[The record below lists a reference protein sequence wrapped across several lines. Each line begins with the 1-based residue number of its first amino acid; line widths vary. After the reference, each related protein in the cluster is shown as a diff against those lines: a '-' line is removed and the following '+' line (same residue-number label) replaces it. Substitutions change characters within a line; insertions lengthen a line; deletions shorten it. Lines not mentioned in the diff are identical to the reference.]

1 MIDSA
6 AQLPNTRATLEAA
19 GWGRGS
25 IRAFAAAA
33 RVQPMLV
40 LALGLTIAFSVTT
53 DHFLTPF
60 NLSNVLYQAALVG
73 FLAVGMTPLVISGN
87 IDLSVGA
94 IVGMAACLA
103 IKLQEQHLDLSII
116 IAVSIAAGGLLG
128 ALNGLIVEK
137 IGVDSFIVTLAAM
150 IGYRGLTF
158 LYAGDAS
165 LSGTDERLIDLGQL
179 SFGPV
184 SLTSLLFLCLVLVF
198 QWVLGSTL
206 HGRNSYAIGGNR
218 RAAVDA
224 GIRVSRHVIVNFA
237 LSGLTAAL
245 CGVAMAAK
253 LGAATPKFGADYE
266 LWAVTA
272 IVLGGTRLRGG
283 KGTALGTFGA
293 VLALATLRN
302 GMDLI
307 HIPPFY
313 VPIIVGAALIVGL
326 LLDRGL
332 SRSSSASD
340 E

>member
-1 MIDSA
+1 MTDSA
-6 AQLPNTRATLEAA
+6 AQLPNARSNPEVA
-19 GWGRGS
+19 GWGRVS
-25 IRAFAAAA
+25 IRAFATAA
-33 RVQPMLV
+33 REQPMLV
-40 LALGLTIAFSVTT
+40 LSLCLAIAFSLST

-73 FLAVGMTPLVISGN
+73 LLAVGMTPLLISGN

-103 IKLQEQHLDLSII
+103 IKLQEQQMDLSII
-116 IAVSIAAGGLLG
+116 IVISIAAGGLLG
-128 ALNGLIVEK
+128 VLNGLIVEK
-137 IGVDSFIVTLAAM
+137 IGISSFIVTLAAM

-165 LSGTDERLIDLGQL
+165 LNGTDERLIDLGLL
-179 SFGPV
+179 SWGPV
-184 SLTSLLFLCLVLVF
+184 SFISLLFVGLALVF
-198 QWVLGSTL
+198 QWMLGSSL

-224 GIRVSRHVIVNFA
+224 GIRVSRHVIANFA
-237 LSGLTAAL
+237 LSGL
-245 CGVAMAAK
+245 MAAK
-253 LGAATPKFGADYE
+253 LGAATPKVGTDYE
-266 LWAVTA
+266 VWAVTA

-283 KGTALGTFGA
+283 KGTVVGTFGA

-307 HIPPFY
+307 QVPPFY
-313 VPIIVGAALIVGL
+313 VPVIVGSALIVAL
-326 LLDRGL
+326 LFDRSL

>member
-1 MIDSA
+1 MTDSA
-6 AQLPNTRATLEAA
+6 AQLPNARSNPEVA
-19 GWGRGS
+19 GWGRVS
-25 IRAFAAAA
+25 IRAFATAA
-33 RVQPMLV
+33 REQPMLV
-40 LALGLTIAFSVTT
+40 LSLCLAIAFSLST

-73 FLAVGMTPLVISGN
+73 LLAVGMTPLLISGN

-103 IKLQEQHLDLSII
+103 IKLQEQQMDLSII
-116 IAVSIAAGGLLG
+116 IVISIAAGGLLG
-128 ALNGLIVEK
+128 VLNGLIVEK
-137 IGVDSFIVTLAAM
+137 IGISSFIVTLAAM

-165 LSGTDERLIDLGQL
+165 LNGTDERLIDLGLL
-179 SFGPV
+179 SWGPV
-184 SLTSLLFLCLVLVF
+184 SFISLLFVGLALVF
-198 QWVLGSTL
+198 QWMLGSSL

-224 GIRVSRHVIVNFA
+224 GIRVSRHVIANFA
-237 LSGLTAAL
+237 LSGLMAAL

-253 LGAATPKFGADYE
+253 LGAATPKFGTDYE

-283 KGTALGTFGA
+283 KGTVVGTFGA

-307 HIPPFY
+307 QVPPFY
-313 VPIIVGAALIVGL
+313 VPVIVGSALIVAL
-326 LLDRGL
+326 LFDRSL